1 MFVLQA
7 RSGLSNAINGQR
19 PVNRYLEN
27 DKSLLKKEEE
37 EEEEEE
43 KEEDEDDKDVK
54 EGVEYKVVSS
64 SSVNATNGLGKNND
78 HYDDNE
84 QMVNH
89 VCDSE
94 HC

>member
-7 RSGLSNAINGQR
+7 RSGLSKAINEQR
-19 PVNRYLEN
+19 PVNSYLED
-27 DKSLLKKEEE
+27 DKSLLKKEEG
-37 EEEEEE
+37 
-43 KEEDEDDKDVK
+43 EEDEDDKDVK

-64 SSVNATNGLGKNND
+64 SSVNATNELGKNND